1 MYEPIP
7 GDLLFRSLKDQGMII
22 MAANLRMTRGAAR
35 GIFRAAQ
42 DLEAPVIFE
51 IARSESDLKGG
62 YTGMKPADYAKQ
74 IQIAANEVKWDV
86 WALHADHITVKK
98 GTPEDIAGTKALID
112 AQAEAGFTSFAIDAS
127 HLFNFKGGNLRAELA
142 LNIDAT
148 TELARHIKQK
158 MGSRKFGLEV
168 EVGEIGKE
176 NEQGKVVT
184 TPGEAVTF
192 IKALNENG
200 VEPDVLAI
208 ANGTIHG
215 NVFDDKGNVIEQ
227 VGIDLDQTR
236 KVAAALRDMNS
247 HVRIAQHG
255 ITGTPRELINT
266 MFPKG
271 DILKGNVATHWQN
284 IVLDTVKVYD
294 PELYREIHDWTLAT
308 YGPKNP
314 GKPDKVVFGKNVK
327 NCFGQFYTR
336 FQNLEFEAVDT
347 IEAFAYAEA
356 RTYFK
361 AFGATGTASF
371 VREALES
378 S

>member
-1 MYEPIP
+1 MKVYEPMP
-7 GDLLFRSLKDQGMII
+7 GDRLFRSLKDQGTII
-22 MAANLRMTRGAAR
+22 MAANLRMTRGVAR
-35 GIFRAAQ
+35 GIFRAAL
-42 DLEAPVIFE
+42 DLEAPIIFE
-51 IARSESDLKGG
+51 IARSECDQDGG
-62 YTGMKPADYAKQ
+62 YTGMRPADYARQ
-74 IQIAANEVKWDV
+74 IQIAANEIKFDI

-98 GTPEDIAGTKALID
+98 GTPEDIAKTKELINL
-112 AQAEAGFTSFAIDAS
+112 QVEAGFTSFAIDAS
-127 HLFNFKGGNLRAELA
+127 HLFNFKGGNLREELA
-142 LNIDAT
+142 MNIDAT
-148 TELARHIKQK
+148 TELAHHIKKK
-158 MGSRKFGLEV
+158 MGSKPFGLEV

-176 NEQGKVVT
+176 NEHGKVVT
-184 TPGEAVTF
+184 NPEEAVTF

-208 ANGTIHG
+208 ANGTTHG
-215 NVFDDKGNVIEQ
+215 NIFDDKGNVIEQ
-227 VGIDLDQTR
+227 VGIDLEQTK
-236 KVAAALRDMNS
+236 KVAQALRDMGSN
-247 HVRIAQHG
+247 VRIAQHG

-294 PELYREIHDWTLAT
+294 PDFYKEIYDWTVNT
-308 YGPKNP
+308 YGPKSP

-361 AFGATGTASF
+361 AFSATGTAAY
-371 VREALES
+371 VRDSE
-378 S
+378 

>member
-7 GDLLFRSLKDQGMII
+7 GDLMFRSLRDQGIII
-22 MAANLRMTRGAAR
+22 MAANLRMTRGVAR
-35 GIFRAAQ
+35 GIFRAAL
-42 DLEAPVIFE
+42 DLDAPVIFE

-74 IQIAANEVKWDV
+74 VQIAANEVNWDV
-86 WALHADHITVKK
+86 WALHADHIGVKK
-98 GTPEDIAGTKALID
+98 GTPEDIEATKSLID
-112 AQAEAGFTSFAIDAS
+112 AQIDAGFTSFAIDAS
-127 HLFNFKGGNLRAELA
+127 HLFNFKGGNLREELS
-142 LNIDAT
+142 LNINAT
-148 TELARHIKQK
+148 TELANHIKQK
-158 MGSRKFGLEV
+158 MGSKKFGLEV

-184 TPGEAVTF
+184 TPEEAVTF

-208 ANGTIHG
+208 ANGTTHG
-215 NVFDDKGNVIEQ
+215 NIFDDKGNIIDQ

-236 KVAAALRDMNS
+236 RVAQALRDMGS
-247 HVRIAQHG
+247 SVRIAQHG

-271 DILKGNVATHWQN
+271 DIIKGNVATFWQN

-294 PELYREIHDWTLAT
+294 PEFYKEIWDWTVKT
-308 YGPKNP
+308 YAPKSP
-314 GKPDKVVFGKNVK
+314 GKPDKVIFGKNVK
-327 NCFGQFYTR
+327 NVFGQFYMR

-347 IEAFAYAEA
+347 IEAISYAEA
-356 RTYFK
+356 RTFFRS
-361 AFGATGTASF
+361 FGATGTAGY
-371 VREALES
+371 VRDAMGS
-378 S
+378 A

>member
-7 GDLLFRSLKDQGMII
+7 GDMMFRSLKDQGMII

-62 YTGMKPADYAKQ
+62 YTGMKPADYAKN
-74 IQIAANEVKWDV
+74 IQIAANEIKWDV

-98 GTPEDIAGTKALID
+98 GNPEDIAGTEALID
-112 AQAEAGFTSFAIDAS
+112 AQIEAGFTSFAIDAS
-127 HLFNFKGGNLRAELA
+127 HLFNFKGGNLREELA
-142 LNIDAT
+142 LNINAT
-148 TELARHIKQK
+148 TELAKHIKQK

-236 KVAAALRDMNS
+236 KVAQALRDMGS

-294 PELYREIHDWTLAT
+294 PEFYKEIWDWTVKT
-308 YGPKNP
+308 YSPKNP

-327 NCFGQFYTR
+327 NCFGQFHTR
-336 FQNLEFEAVDT
+336 FQNLKFEAVDT

-361 AFGATGTASF
+361 AFSATGTAGF
-371 VREALES
+371 VREAMES
-378 S
+378 A

>member
-7 GDLLFRSLKDQGMII
+7 GSAMFRALKDQGMII

-42 DLEAPVIFE
+42 DLDAPIIFE
-51 IARSESDLKGG
+51 IARSECDQNGG
-62 YTGMKPADYAKQ
+62 YTGMTPGMYADQ
-74 IQIAANEVKWDV
+74 IRKAAAEVQYDV

-98 GTPEDIAGTKALID
+98 GTPEDLAKTKELID
-112 AQAEAGFTSFAIDAS
+112 LQVDAGFTSFAIDAS
-127 HLFNFKGGNLRAELA
+127 HLFNFKGGNLREELA

-148 TELARHIKQK
+148 TELARHIKAR
-158 MGSRKFGLEV
+158 MGSKPFGLEV

-176 NEQGKVVT
+176 DANGKVVT
-184 TPGEAVTF
+184 KPDEAVTF
-192 IKALNENG
+192 IRALNENG
-200 VEPDVLAI
+200 IEPDVLAI
-208 ANGTIHG
+208 ANGTTHG
-215 NVFDDKGNVIEQ
+215 NVFDDKGNIVDQ

-236 KVAAALRDMNS
+236 KVAQALRDMGSN
-247 HVRIAQHG
+247 VRIAQHG
-255 ITGTPRELINT
+255 ITGTPRETINT

-294 PELYREIHDWTLAT
+294 PDFYREIWDWTVAT
-308 YGPKNP
+308 HAPKSP
-314 GKPDKVVFGKNVK
+314 GKPDKVIFGKNVK

-347 IEAFAYAEA
+347 IESFAYAEA

-361 AFGATGTASF
+361 AFSATATASW
-371 VREALES
+371 VRDALG
-378 S
+378 